1 MTTEPPPASASS
13 ASVTAAA
20 DGTAAPSAPLP
31 APPTKIDPVTQV
43 QDAIDGL
50 ALSLFEA
57 LRGIRDATAPEAL
70 VGEAS
75 TNNANNATNNTNG
88 SKGGTSTSS
97 QDEADFDDFLIA
109 YHNQDPHALEVAQK
123 AGGKPPQSKEEYLK
137 VLARMDFESDVGTA
151 QRLAGEI
158 LAKSREVE
166 ELVDDLPGMGR
177 SKEEQMDRIAAL
189 IEENRTVDRQL
200 EEKHREASERRDEVR
215 TMLREV
221 TCSALGIE
229 EE

>member
-1 MTTEPPPASASS
+1 M
-13 ASVTAAA
+13 
-20 DGTAAPSAPLP
+20 
-31 APPTKIDPVTQV
+31 

-70 VGEAS
+70 VGEAA
-75 TNNANNATNNTNG
+75 NANTAKKGNSNN
-88 SKGGTSTSS
+88 

-109 YHNQDPHALEVAQK
+109 YHNQEAHALEVAQK

-158 LAKSREVE
+158 LDKSREVE
-166 ELVDDLPGMGR
+166 ELVDHLPGMGR
-177 SKEEQMDRIAAL
+177 SKAEQMERIATL
-189 IEENRTVDRQL
+189 IGENRAIDRQL
-200 EEKHREASERRDEVR
+200 EEKHREASEKRDEVR
-215 TMLREV
+215 AMLREV
-221 TCSALGIE
+221 TCSSLGIE

>member
-1 MTTEPPPASASS
+1 MTTEPPPASGAALS
-13 ASVTAAA
+13 APAAA
-20 DGTAAPSAPLP
+20 DGTAAVSTPTAPQ
-31 APPTKIDPVTQV
+31 APPPPPAKIDPVTQV

-70 VGEAS
+70 VGEA
-75 TNNANNATNNTNG
+75 ANTNTA
-88 SKGGTSTSS
+88 KGGGSN

-109 YHNQDPHALEVAQK
+109 YHNQEPHALEVAQK

-137 VLARMDFESDVGTA
+137 ILARMDFESDIGTA

-158 LAKSREVE
+158 LDKSREVE
-166 ELVDDLPGMGR
+166 ELGDHLPGMER
-177 SKEEQMDRIAAL
+177 SKEEQMDKIATL
-189 IEENRTVDRQL
+189 IEENRTIDRQL
-200 EEKHREASERRDEVR
+200 EEKHREASEKRDEVR

-221 TCSALGIE
+221 TCSTLGIE

>member
-1 MTTEPPPASASS
+1 MTTEPPPASAAASS
-13 ASVTAAA
+13 APATA
-20 DGTAAPSAPLP
+20 DGTTAAVAPQ
-31 APPTKIDPVTQV
+31 APPPAKIDPVTQV

-70 VGEAS
+70 VGEA
-75 TNNANNATNNTNG
+75 TNTNTG
-88 SKGGTSTSS
+88 TANGAKGNSSKNSNH
-97 QDEADFDDFLIA
+97 DEADFDDFLIA
-109 YHNQDPHALEVAQK
+109 YHNQEPHALEVVQR
-123 AGGKPPQSKEEYLK
+123 AGGKPPQSKEEYLR

-158 LAKSREVE
+158 LDKSREVE
-166 ELVDDLPGMGR
+166 EMVDHLPGMER
-177 SKEEQMDRIAAL
+177 NKEEQMGRIATL
-189 IEENRTVDRQL
+189 IEENRTIDRKL
-200 EEKHREASERRDEVR
+200 EEKHREASEKRDEVR

>member
-1 MTTEPPPASASS
+1 MTTAPASSSAPATADGAAAASTPTAHAPPPA
-13 ASVTAAA
+13 
-20 DGTAAPSAPLP
+20 
-31 APPTKIDPVTQV
+31 KIDPVTQV

-70 VGEAS
+70 VAGDATS
-75 TNNANNATNNTNG
+75 TNTNG
-88 SKGGTSTSS
+88 AKVGSTRN

-109 YHNQDPHALEVAQK
+109 YHNQEPHALEVAQK

-137 VLARMDFESDVGTA
+137 ILARMDFESDIGTA

-158 LAKSREVE
+158 LDKSREVE
-166 ELVDDLPGMGR
+166 ELGDHLPGMER
-177 SKEEQMDRIAAL
+177 SKEEQMDKIATL
-189 IEENRTVDRQL
+189 IEENRTIDRQL
-200 EEKHREASERRDEVR
+200 EEKHREASEKRDEVR

-221 TCSALGIE
+221 TCSTLGIE

>member
-1 MTTEPPPASASS
+1 MTTAPASSSAPATADGAAAASTPTAHAPPPA
-13 ASVTAAA
+13 
-20 DGTAAPSAPLP
+20 
-31 APPTKIDPVTQV
+31 KIDPVTQV

-57 LRGIRDATAPEAL
+57 LRGIRDAMAPEAL
-70 VGEAS
+70 VAGDATS
-75 TNNANNATNNTNG
+75 TNTNG
-88 SKGGTSTSS
+88 AKVGSTRN

-109 YHNQDPHALEVAQK
+109 YHNQEPHALEVAQK

-137 VLARMDFESDVGTA
+137 ILARMDFESDIGTA

-158 LAKSREVE
+158 LDKSREVE
-166 ELVDDLPGMGR
+166 ELGDHLPGMER
-177 SKEEQMDRIAAL
+177 SKEEQMDKIATL
-189 IEENRTVDRQL
+189 IEENRTIDRQL
-200 EEKHREASERRDEVR
+200 EEKHREASEKRDEVR

-221 TCSALGIE
+221 TCSTLGIE

>member
-1 MTTEPPPASASS
+1 MTTAASS
-13 ASVTAAA
+13 APAPAAA
-20 DGTAAPSAPLP
+20 DGAAAAPTPTAP
-31 APPTKIDPVTQV
+31 APPPAKIDPVTQV

-70 VGEAS
+70 VGDATS
-75 TNNANNATNNTNG
+75 TDGT
-88 SKGGTSTSS
+88 KGGSGTKGGGGSTSN

-109 YHNQDPHALEVAQK
+109 YHNQEPHALEVAKK
-123 AGGKPPQSKEEYLK
+123 AGGKPPQSKEDYLK

-158 LAKSREVE
+158 LDKSREVE
-166 ELVDDLPGMGR
+166 ELVDHLPGMER
-177 SKEEQMDRIAAL
+177 SKKGQMDRIATL
-189 IEENRTVDRQL
+189 IEENRTIDRQL
-200 EEKHREASERRDEVR
+200 EEKHREASEKRDQVR

>member
-1 MTTEPPPASASS
+1 MTTEPPPATSA
-13 ASVTAAA
+13 AVDGAA
-20 DGTAAPSAPLP
+20 DGTAAASTPTAPQDTP
-31 APPTKIDPVTQV
+31 PPPTAKIDPVTQV

-70 VGEAS
+70 VGEA
-75 TNNANNATNNTNG
+75 ANTNTA
-88 SKGGTSTSS
+88 KGGGSN

-109 YHNQDPHALEVAQK
+109 YHNQEPHALEVAQK

-151 QRLAGEI
+151 QRLAMEI
-158 LAKSREVE
+158 LEKSREVE
-166 ELVDDLPGMGR
+166 ELVDHLPGMGR
-177 SKEEQMDRIAAL
+177 SKAEQMERIATL
-189 IEENRTVDRQL
+189 IEENRAIDRQL
-200 EEKHREASERRDEVR
+200 EEKHREASEKRDEVR
-215 TMLREV
+215 AMLREV
-221 TCSALGIE
+221 TCSSLGIE